1 MPSFM
6 TPKREGQASKRA
18 TGEEGKEGKE
28 GKKGK
33 KDSTQRKLSFG
44 AGALQLT
51 K

>member
-1 MPSFM
+1 M

-18 TGEEGKEGKE
+18 GSKQGRK

-33 KDSTQRKLSFG
+33 KDSTQRELSFG
-44 AGALQLT
+44 AGTLQLT